1 MLYTP
6 FMIENMFIQ
15 LIIAALLGALI
26 GMERGYKRKPA
37 GMKTY
42 ALVSLGAALF
52 TILGHAS
59 FIHFSMYDV
68 SFDPSRVISSII
80 VGVGFIGG
88 GLILRRQFEVEGLT
102 TAAGLWIT
110 AAVGAAAG
118 MGMYIP
124 AVFVTV
130 LTLLMMHILRV
141 FEERFIRK

>member
-1 MLYTP
+1 M
-6 FMIENMFIQ
+6 MENIFIQ
-15 LIIAALLGALI
+15 LLLAVFLGALI
-26 GMERGYKRKPA
+26 GMEREYKRKPA

-52 TILGHAS
+52 TILGKAS
-59 FIHFSMYDV
+59 FEQFSAVDV
-68 SFDPSRVISSII
+68 ISFDPSRVIASII

-102 TAAGLWIT
+102 TAAGLWIA
-110 AAVGAAAG
+110 AAVGSAIG
-118 MGMYIP
+118 IGMYIP

-130 LTLLMMHILRV
+130 LTVLVMHLLRF

>member
-1 MLYTP
+1 
-6 FMIENMFIQ
+6 
-15 LIIAALLGALI
+15 
-26 GMERGYKRKPA
+26 MEREYKRKPA

-52 TILGHAS
+52 TILGKAS
-59 FIHFSMYDV
+59 FEQFSAVDV
-68 SFDPSRVISSII
+68 ISFDPSRVIASII

-102 TAAGLWIT
+102 TAAGLWIA
-110 AAVGAAAG
+110 AAVGSATG
-118 MGMYIP
+118 IGMYIP

-130 LTLLMMHILRV
+130 LTVLVMHLLRF

>member
-1 MLYTP
+1 M
-6 FMIENMFIQ
+6 MENIFIQ
-15 LIIAALLGALI
+15 LLLAVFLGALI
-26 GMERGYKRKPA
+26 GMEREYKRKPA

-52 TILGHAS
+52 TILGKAS
-59 FIHFSMYDV
+59 FEQFSAVDV
-68 SFDPSRVISSII
+68 ISFDPSRVIASII

-102 TAAGLWIT
+102 TAAGLWIA
-110 AAVGAAAG
+110 AAVGSATG
-118 MGMYIP
+118 IGMYIP

-130 LTLLMMHILRV
+130 LTVLVMHLLRF